1 MKLIIE
7 LSLVFTCVFNCAIA
21 FAKNE
26 TATST
31 ETVQTTT
38 APSGPWKFGASIE
51 TASFDYQEPGVMS
64 VKGRL
69 NGIAAQALYKG
80 ESNFWFLGNF
90 NYLTGNTIY
99 DGRYMSGEPTT
110 SNDKY
115 TLGEI
120 STKALVLTDLSVRMD
135 TSLYLGLGSR
145 ITDDNNDASPSDYFR
160 RHLYNYYSW
169 GVYINTPHSETSA
182 SMWTI
187 GFDTMIN
194 GTTESRLTDVDPS
207 FADFTM
213 RFTGGSAVSIDYQY
227 RTELNLGTNLSTL
240 LLGVGYKKWTLKQS
254 EIATVEIDGD
264 TYEFVEPKNTT
275 TTVALKAGL
284 QF

>member
-1 MKLIIE
+1 MKLIIG
-7 LSLVFTCVFNCAIA
+7 LFLVFSFA
-21 FAKNE
+21 FASAQDE
-26 TATST
+26 TATLT
-31 ETVQTTT
+31 EMVQTTT
-38 APSGPWKFGASIE
+38 TTSNPWKLSASIE

-64 VKGRL
+64 VNGRL
-69 NGIAAQALYKG
+69 NGVSAQALYKG
-80 ESNFWFLGNF
+80 ESNFWFLGNL

-99 DGRYMSGEPTT
+99 DGRLMSGQPIT

-115 TLGEI
+115 TLGEL
-120 STKALVLTDLSVRMD
+120 STKALVFTDLSVRMD

-145 ITDDNNDASPSDYFR
+145 ITDDHNDASPSDYFR
-160 RHLYNYYSW
+160 RHQYNYYSW
-169 GVYINTPHSETSA
+169 GVYINTPHREKSA

-207 FADFTM
+207 YADFTM
-213 RFTGGSAVSIDYQY
+213 RFTGGSAVSVDYQY
-227 RTELNLGTNLSTL
+227 RTESNLGIL
-240 LLGVGYKKWTLKQS
+240 LLGVGYKKWSLKQS
-254 EIATVEIDGD
+254 EIATVEMDGD
-264 TYEFVEPKNTT
+264 TYYFVEPKNTT